1 VDLRLSRGRAQPW
14 SAEVILARPVLYD
27 RDGVTP
33 RYSFVVPIYNEEETL
48 PELERRLRGV
58 LDKLDGE
65 AEVILVDDGSS
76 DRSPELLD
84 DLHRRDARFKVV
96 RLTRNFG
103 HQIAITAGLDCAA
116 GDATIIMDGDLQDPP
131 ELAHE
136 LIERWREGYEVVY
149 AIRVDRTSEPFLRR
163 SATRLFYRVL
173 HRLSDVDLPLAV
185 GDFRLVD
192 RRALDEFRRL
202 RESNRYVRGLFA
214 WLGFRHVGVPY
225 KREARY
231 AGRSKYP
238 LRKAVTLGVDGL
250 VGFSR
255 LPLNIAMILGF
266 VVSAG
271 AFLLGLVAIGLR
283 VAHVQIVP
291 GWASVI
297 VVMSF
302 LGGVQLIVT
311 GMMGVYVGRVFDEVK
326 ARPLYIV
333 RETEGYE
340 SEQVSARPTA
350 GGPGGQTVLP

>member
-1 VDLRLSRGRAQPW
+1 
-14 SAEVILARPVLYD
+14 
-27 RDGVTP
+27 VTP

-48 PELERRLRGV
+48 SELERRLRDV
-58 LDKLDGE
+58 LYSLDGE

-76 DRSPELLD
+76 DRSPQLLD
-84 DLHRRDARFKVV
+84 DLQRRDARFKIV

-103 HQIAITAGLDCAA
+103 HQVAITAGLDVAA

-149 AIRVDRTSEPFLRR
+149 AVRADRSSEPFFRR

-173 HRLSDVDLPLAV
+173 HRLSDVELPPAV

-202 RESNRYVRGLFA
+202 RESNPYVRGLFA

-225 KREARY
+225 KRGARY

-238 LRKAVTLGVDGL
+238 FRKQVTLGLDGL
-250 VGFSR
+250 IGFSR
-255 LPLNIAMILGF
+255 LPLTIVMVLGF
-266 VVSAG
+266 VVSAS
-271 AFLLGLVAIGLR
+271 AFLLGLTAIALR
-283 VAHVQIVP
+283 IAHVHIVP

-311 GMMGVYVGRVFDEVK
+311 GMMGVYVGRVYDEVK
-326 ARPLYIV
+326 ARPLYVV
-333 RETEGYE
+333 RETQGHEPE
-340 SEQVSARPTA
+340 PVSSHPAL
-350 GGPGGQTVLP
+350 GGPGSPTVLP